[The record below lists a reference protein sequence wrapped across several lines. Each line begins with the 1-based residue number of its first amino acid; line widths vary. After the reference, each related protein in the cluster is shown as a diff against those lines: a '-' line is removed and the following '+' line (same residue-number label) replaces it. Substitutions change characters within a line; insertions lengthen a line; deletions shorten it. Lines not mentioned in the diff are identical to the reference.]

1 MRKLTLLFLIFFSIN
16 SYCQKQIRIPENKIS
31 QRFYENLDSL
41 KSKYDLKDLRE
52 TDTRAIR
59 IWSPNEIISLE
70 ENPQYIFHTD
80 NGQKAIIKKISF
92 PKNFNLD
99 SLFQSFKTISNN
111 KNDQIHIDAFPV
123 TIELNNSNSYN
134 LISFYKNEQLEEII
148 KTIRKENSIGELRK
162 EIISNL
168 PAGNYRY
175 GMTGLKID
183 HLPKEDKSDF
193 YKKIESE
200 ITKKL
205 RVTEKTNPTEMPL
218 IVIDN
223 IPRFFKDLNDLT
235 FSDVEDY
242 EIINDNRKVLYGTRG
257 RFGIIKVTTY

>member
-1 MRKLTLLFLIFFSIN
+1 MRKLTLLFLFFFSIN
-16 SYCQKQIRIPENKIS
+16 SYCQKQIGKPENKIS

-41 KSKYDLKDLRE
+41 KTKYDLRDLRE
-52 TDTRAIR
+52 TDTPTIR

-70 ENPQYIFHTD
+70 ENPQYIFHSD
-80 NGQKAIIKKISF
+80 NGQKAIIEKRSL
-92 PKNFNLD
+92 PMNFNLD
-99 SLFQSFKTISNN
+99 SLFQVFRTTSNT
-111 KNDQIHIDAFPV
+111 KNDQIHIDAFPI

-148 KTIRKENSIGELRK
+148 KTIRKENSIGEVRK

-183 HLPKEDKSDF
+183 HLPKQDKSDF

-200 ITKKL
+200 ILKKL
-205 RVTEKTNPTEMPL
+205 RVTEKNNPTEMPL

-235 FSDVEDY
+235 LSDVKDY
-242 EIINDNRKVLYGTRG
+242 EIINDNRKLIYGTRG
-257 RFGIIKVTTY
+257 RLGIIKVNTN